1 MVEDKLNTKKDE
13 VLAGGNKNSGSKVK
27 TNDIETEIGNIAL
40 DNVITRDVNNK
51 RKREI
56 VSVYFYPDVMD
67 KLKVLSV
74 QYNSPISKV
83 IEDCMKSITKNTQ
96 VDKKIVAEY
105 DRQREEEKNNKKKK

>member
-1 MVEDKLNTKKDE
+1 MAKNKLNEITED
-13 VLAGGNKNSGSKVK
+13 LAGGSGKASQKLK
-27 TNDIETEIGNIAL
+27 QTGTTIEIENFEL

-83 IEDCMKSITKNTQ
+83 IEDCMIGITKNSQ
-96 VDKKIVAEY
+96 VDEKIVAEY